1 MKNSSNRGLKRFGLW
16 TIIWLL
22 LVQCAT
28 TRTQLQ
34 LSEYQLLSVDESYRQ
49 DSLAEATIQPY
60 RQMLQDEMDI
70 IIGHANK
77 RLVEDKVESLL
88 GNFVTDAIL
97 FQSARYYSEKVH
109 FSMITNGG
117 LRAPIPEGP
126 VNIGNIYE
134 LMPFENLL
142 YILELDG
149 AQTQMLFNKLARDKN
164 VAVSNSVVLIEDD
177 QPVKIYIDGS
187 PYDSKQQYIL
197 AVSDYLAQGGGGME
211 FLKEARVLAIIDV
224 KIRDMIIDHIKEL
237 DAKGVAINA
246 EIEGRVKLIP

>member
-1 MKNSSNRGLKRFGLW
+1 MKISSNRALKRFGIW
-16 TIIWLL
+16 TVIGLL

-28 TRTQLQ
+28 TKTQVQ
-34 LSEYQLLSVDESYRQ
+34 LSEYQLLPVNASYRQ
-49 DSLAEATIQPY
+49 DSLAEATIQPF

-70 IIGHANK
+70 VIGHASK
-77 RLVEDKVESLL
+77 RLVEAEVESLL

-97 FQSARYYSEKVH
+97 YQSAKYYPEKVH
-109 FSMITNGG
+109 FSIITNGG

-126 VNIGNIYE
+126 VSIGNIYE
-134 LMPFENLL
+134 LMPFENLI

-149 AQTQMLFNKLARDKN
+149 AQTRLLFDKLARGKN
-164 VAVSNSVVLIEDD
+164 VAVSNSVVLIDANR
-177 QPVKIYIDGS
+177 PVKIYIDGT
-187 PYDSKQQYIL
+187 PYAQNKRYVL

-211 FLKEARVLAIIDV
+211 FLKEAKVLATIDV
-224 KIRDMIIDHIKEL
+224 KIRDMIIDYIKDL